1 MLFVFFTSIC
11 VVNVFALVPIPL
23 EPQTPCFTHFGE
35 CLRYCPGERIPDL
48 EGIES
53 SCITNTAG
61 YQFCKFYHCPPA
73 KCRGK
78 KKDLYGKCYYCP
90 GSCIDGG
97 KKHHNGEAFLSF
109 DLVNNCFCGQDNSAH
124 CTKHPVDQY
133 AYCNHARPGSDGDNT
148 VVVVANPRP
157 PPPPAKVVAIVAP
170 PQQQQAPAVVAVVPA
185 PTQPPPPRQIALVPA
200 PTQQPPPRQ
209 MAYVPPPTRPP
220 TPPQMAYVPAPTR
233 PPTPPQ
239 TAYVPAPTRPP
250 TPQHMAY
257 VPPPTGPPTPPQ
269 MAYVPPPTQQYVP
282 PGVAIVPVP
291 NKESTAYIQPP
302 PSPPHHQHQKMV
314 AHPNFSAKSPKSNL
328 QQRSNNNPNVYRHNQ
343 YYQGFHNPH
352 VQSYHG
358 SPYFGQQMWGFNR
371 HANFDA

>member
-90 GSCIDGG
+90 GSCVDGG
-97 KKHHNGEAFLSF
+97 RKHHNGQAFISF
-109 DLVNNCFCGQDNSAH
+109 DLVNNCFCGQDNSKH
-124 CTKHPVDQY
+124 CTKQSVDQY

-157 PPPPAKVVAIVAP
+157 PPPPSKVVAIVAP
-170 PQQQQAPAVVAVVPA
+170 PQQQQAPAVMAFVS
-185 PTQPPPPRQIALVPA
+185 A
-200 PTQQPPPRQ
+200 PTQQPTTRQ
-209 MAYVPPPTRPP
+209 MPYVPSPTRPP
-220 TPPQMAYVPAPTR
+220 TPPQRAYVPAPSQ
-233 PPTPPQ
+233 P
-239 TAYVPAPTRPP
+239 
-250 TPQHMAY
+250 
-257 VPPPTGPPTPPQ
+257 
-269 MAYVPPPTQQYVP
+269 YVP
-282 PGVAIVPVP
+282 PGSAFA
-291 NKESTAYIQPP
+291 NNQESTAYMQQ
-302 PSPPHHQHQKMV
+302 HKHQKMV

-328 QQRSNNNPNVYRHNQ
+328 QQRSNNNPNLYRHNQ
-343 YYQGFHNPH
+343 YYQGFPNN
-352 VQSYHG
+352 QQFYGYHG
-358 SPYFGQQMWGFNR
+358 NPFFQQQMWGFNSNKEIE
-371 HANFDA
+371 A